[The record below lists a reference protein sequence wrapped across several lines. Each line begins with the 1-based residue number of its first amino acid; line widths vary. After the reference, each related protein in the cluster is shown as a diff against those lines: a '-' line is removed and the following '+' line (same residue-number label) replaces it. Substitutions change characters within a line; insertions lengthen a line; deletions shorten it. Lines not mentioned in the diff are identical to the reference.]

1 MKISKLFIT
10 RILFFMIL
18 AINPTLY
25 AVEINELDEI
35 TMHVLDID
43 SQSEIDI
50 QQMVK
55 IPVPTNNGLPAQIQP
70 KLSAKPGLSSRSMP
84 DSNESNPIIKN
95 E

>member
-1 MKISKLFIT
+1 MKIIKLFIS

-18 AINPTLY
+18 AISPTLY

-43 SQSEIDI
+43 TQSEIDI

-55 IPVPTNNGLPAQIQP
+55 IPVPANNGLSTQIQP
-70 KLSAKPGLSSRSMP
+70 KLSAKPGLTRRSIP
-84 DSNESNPIIKN
+84 DSNENNPIIKN